1 MNRMLRYLAKYGATD
16 EALLVRICYGR
27 SGDAETGAARSML
40 VKLADIGAIHQPAPG
55 TWALAPG
62 GPT

>member
-16 EALLVRICYGR
+16 ERLLVRICYGR
-27 SGDAETGAARSML
+27 SGDAEASATRSML
-40 VKLADIGAIHQPAPG
+40 AKLSDIGAIYRPSSG
-55 TWALAPG
+55 VWALAPG